1 MQNELQ
7 KLLSHLWFCLSFPL
21 QCLRAA
27 FLSCVEEWVA
37 ESPWREERVP
47 SLPWA
52 HLAHNQFKSRLQNF
66 SRILAVH
73 PSVTAFLL
81 RHQGHRAPPS
91 EMVKSLLPGTLCPSA
106 LAGSSVCTELAALQS
121 PLDFSDSR
129 GGNTGSGSSEL
140 GMICC
145 VAIATSSF

>member
-1 MQNELQ
+1 MNYKSYFLT
-7 KLLSHLWFCLSFPL
+7 FGFVCLSPL

-73 PSVTAFLL
+73 PRVTAFLL
-81 RHQGHRAPPS
+81 RHQGRRAPPS
-91 EMVKSLLPGTLCPSA
+91 EMVKSLCAPQPWQGALSA
-106 LAGSSVCTELAALQS
+106 L
-121 PLDFSDSR
+121 
-129 GGNTGSGSSEL
+129 N
-140 GMICC
+140 
-145 VAIATSSF
+145 